1 MALNTNLGVKSFW
14 KSLTNEN
21 KWHFLLM
28 LLVLSPFFLPLTRA
42 VFNRI
47 GLNFITSFSDILF
60 WTLAILGSVTVFIKR
75 IRLTDIIFIGS
86 LIVFFYLSQSF
97 YPSSERYCKEYGDFF
112 LGSCLPLY
120 FIGLTVNID
129 KDTQKL
135 VWVARITILINYV
148 YLLAMGG
155 VMMNNGEATG
165 EAGDGYNM
173 VMSYNALLPTL
184 LISWYALECK
194 ILWDYILTFLGIF
207 LILSLGT
214 RGPLVCLLTFF
225 LGYLLL
231 FKHFKYNLLTK
242 AFITTLISLLY
253 FFIDNIALALRGFSL
268 MLGYSTRIYDS
279 ILEDTMLNYQES
291 NARNIIHEIII
302 KQISNDESGFGYGF
316 FADRQF
322 TPSDEYCHNLE
333 LELLISFG
341 KIGGGIILFI
351 LFALIY
357 KSFKKTYGTQA
368 YGLLFALFCSIIMQL
383 QFSGSYTTT
392 PWFWLYLGISV
403 MAIRTRFKKI

>member
-1 MALNTNLGVKSFW
+1 MALNTKLGIKSYW
-14 KSLTNEN
+14 KSLTTEN

-60 WTLAILGSVTVFIKR
+60 WTLAILASARIFIKR
-75 IRLTDIIFIGS
+75 IRLADIIFIGG

-112 LGSCLPLY
+112 LCSCLPLY
-120 FIGLTVNID
+120 FVGVTID
-129 KDTQKL
+129 VSKDSQKL
-135 VWVARITILINYV
+135 VWIARITILINYV
-148 YLLAMGG
+148 YLLTLGEAM
-155 VMMNNGEATG
+155 MSNGEESA
-165 EAGDGYNM
+165 DGYNM
-173 VMSYNALLPTL
+173 VMAYNALLPTL
-184 LISWYALECK
+184 LVTCYAFENK
-194 ILWDYILTFLGIF
+194 IVWDYILMFLGIF

-214 RGPLVCLLTFF
+214 RGPLVCLLTFL

-231 FKHFKYNLLTK
+231 FKHYKRNLLTK
-242 AFITTLISLLY
+242 AFITAIFSLLY
-253 FFIDNIALALRGFSL
+253 FFIDTIALTLRGISL

-279 ILEDTMLNYQES
+279 ILENTLVNYQES
-291 NARNIIHEIII
+291 NARNILHEITI
-302 KQISNDESGFGYGF
+302 KQILNDESGFGYGF

-322 TPSDEYCHNLE
+322 TPGDEYCHNLE

-341 KIGGGIILFI
+341 EIGGGIILLL

-357 KSFKKTYGTQA
+357 KSFKKAYGTPA
-368 YGLLFALFCSIIMQL
+368 CGLLFALFCSIIMQL
-383 QFSGSYTTT
+383 QFSGSYTIT